1 MRLDYYDIL
10 ILSVMIIIFSD
21 SDHSVVLK
29 EISVPLWEH
38 GRWAYNLHHFGNP
51 FLAVTVVPDHDF
63 VGFPQVKCCSN
74 VAFQVQPGF
83 EDSVWSRIQ
92 VLVHTQCVTLVSIH
106 QNTSELPKLVQMHPT
121 SQ

>member
-1 MRLDYYDIL
+1 MGGGQCIN
-10 ILSVMIIIFSD
+10 I
-21 SDHSVVLK
+21 
-29 EISVPLWEH
+29 
-38 GRWAYNLHHFGNP
+38 HHFGNP
-51 FLAVTVVPDHDF
+51 FLAVTVVPDRDF

-106 QNTSELPKLVQMHPT
+106 QNTSELPKLVEMHPT